1 MRADDRAGAGS
12 QDRKA
17 AAQAG
22 RGGAD
27 FVVVEVERSAAKT
40 AAKLGEPRILDA
52 DPARS
57 SQWKAS
63 TQSLSDVSGTGETPP
78 HAPGFPPTSRQSPR
92 LDNHR
97 CKDRDR
103 QRVAIESPGRLA
115 GVVALVIIGK
125 TAASTTDLSTC
136 EVDLAFTP
144 RPFGCAD
151 RGASRGRGVSTFMFR
166 SFWPKGEPRRHRAG
180 AVRQRSSTRMIVRTR
195 VVRQGSAGSSE
206 PAVRS

>member
-12 QDRKA
+12 QDHA
-17 AAQAG
+17 AAAERGAG
-22 RGGAD
+22 VPILSRPA
-27 FVVVEVERSAAKT
+27 RSAAE
-40 AAKLGEPRILDA
+40 AVAKLGEPRILDA
-52 DPARS
+52 GPARS

-63 TQSLSDVSGTGETPP
+63 TQSLSDVGGAGETPP
-78 HAPGFPPTSRQSPR
+78 HATGFPPTSRQSPR
-92 LDNHR
+92 LDNPR

-103 QRVAIESPGRLA
+103 QRVAIESSGKLA

-125 TAASTTDLSTC
+125 TAASTTDLSTS
-136 EVDLAFTP
+136 EVDLAFTS
-144 RPFGCAD
+144 RALGRVD
-151 RGASRGRGVSTFMFR
+151 RRAWRGRGVSTFMIR

-180 AVRQRSSTRMIVRTR
+180 ATRQRSSTRMIVRTR